1 MLQSWINVY
10 DIQNASKL
18 SKCLQSLQ
26 WVPCQVSRSLF
37 FWKRLWIMT
46 QCHICYLLT
55 LTIMLII
62 SHDTLFM
69 SKHPQTSVDSS
80 VEESALKTFVVFER
94 GDSGDLTFNQFK
106 KVKPWHVLVWW
117 SGVLVMFHRFLPFW
131 LFLPV
136 SPVSNQIHLFI
147 GPRYTWGPIY
157 GSRVSV
163 TDKQRLLKLY
173 KL

>member
-1 MLQSWINVY
+1 MLQIWINVY

-18 SKCLQSLQ
+18 SKCLHLYN
-26 WVPCQVSRSLF
+26 VPMSGSRIS
-37 FWKRLWIMT
+37 RIMT

-69 SKHPQTSVDSS
+69 SKQPQTSVDSS

-136 SPVSNQIHLFI
+136 SPVSNQIHLFFSS
-147 GPRYTWGPIY
+147 P
-157 GSRVSV
+157 GSSIPNFGQWLTHCHFRHLDTKS
-163 TDKQRLLKLY
+163 DF
-173 KL
+173 